1 MKKGFTLIEL
11 LAVIVILGIIAVIT
25 TPLIMGVI
33 EDARKNSAIQSVNGL
48 LEAGEQ
54 YQIEGM
60 MDGTIKNEIDLT
72 SDILDIKGSKPESGT
87 LLIDTEGNMSII
99 AKYGDYCIEKKF
111 LEEEPTIITRENCT
125 MEESEKENI
134 TTKVYGIKRAL
145 NTSETKWERT
155 DDAVE
160 LQANAI
166 KNSSELSTVVQN
178 DFDSLYPWSE
188 IESYTY
194 DVKKKEITSWYN
206 DNPSEFQFN
215 GSNGEVL
222 TYIPTFYYKRYQED
236 GYEYILIS
244 NKNLEGYTRS
254 DAFSIGRYT
263 MSMDNSDSTVHS
275 RSGVKP
281 LTNKTIKDFREYA
294 RKLGTEFSQL
304 DYHYFIIQLLYLV
317 EYADYDSQ
325 AKLGKGYTD
334 SNNTTSISSGEC
346 NSLGM
351 KSGTLNDDGKH
362 SMIYRGI
369 EDIYGNIWQWVDG
382 ININNNQ
389 AYVCYDSSQYESDT
403 FDGCYKELGY
413 TNANTNANGYIAQLG
428 YDKNNPLIGLP
439 ITLNGSSS
447 TYIPD
452 CYWQETGDRIA
463 RVGGAWGASSQ
474 DGLWSWACSGY
485 SSYSLIGIG
494 ARLLKTS

>member
-60 MDGTIKNEIDLT
+60 MDGTIKNEINLT
-72 SDILDIKGSKPESGT
+72 SDDLDIKGSKPESGT

-99 AKYGDYCIEKKF
+99 AKYGDYCIQKKF
-111 LEEEPTIITRENCT
+111 LEEEPTIITKEECT
-125 MEESEKENI
+125 IEESEKENM
-134 TTKVYGIKRAL
+134 TTRVYGVRRKIDSSA
-145 NTSETKWERT
+145 TTWERIE
-155 DDAVE
+155 DSKNLVA
-160 LQANAI
+160 QAQI
-166 KNSSELSTVVQN
+166 GSLSEGIQN

-263 MSMDNSDSTVHS
+263 MSGDDNAVHS
-275 RSGVKP
+275 KSGVQP
-281 LTNKTIKDFREYA
+281 LTNKTISNFREYA
-294 RKLGTEFSQL
+294 RKLGKEFSQL

-325 AKLGKGYTD
+325 TKLGKGYTD
-334 SNNTTSISSGEC
+334 SNNGAAKTSGEC

-369 EDIYGNIWQWVDG
+369 EDIYGNVWQYVDG
-382 ININNNQ
+382 INIKNNKT
-389 AYVCYDSSQYESDT
+389 YVCYNQDQYQSDT
-403 FDGCYKELGY
+403 FAGCYKEIGY
-413 TNANTNANGYIAQLG
+413 TNANTNTNGYIAQLG

-439 ITLNGSSS
+439 IALNESS
-447 TYIPD
+447 TNIPD
-452 CYWQETGDRIA
+452 YYWQNSGNTIA
-463 RVGGAWGASSQ
+463 LVGGNWYYDSSA
-474 DGLWSWACSGY
+474 GLWCWTFY
-485 SSYSLIGIG
+485 DSSAYTNANRG
-494 ARLLKTS
+494 ARLLKIN

>member
-60 MDGTIKNEIDLT
+60 MDGTGKKEIDLT
-72 SDILDIKGSKPESGT
+72 SDDLEIKGSKPESGT

-99 AKYGDYCIEKKF
+99 AKYGNYCIEKKF
-111 LEEEPTIITRENCT
+111 LEEEPTIVTKEECT
-125 MEESEKENI
+125 IEESEKENM
-134 TTKVYGIKRAL
+134 TTKIYGVRRKIEESA
-145 NTSETKWERT
+145 TTWERIE
-155 DDAVE
+155 DSIN
-160 LQANAI
+160 LKANAI
-166 KNSSELSTVVQN
+166 KSQEDLDQGVQN
-178 DFDSLYPWSE
+178 DFDAIYPWSG

-194 DVKKKEITSWYN
+194 DIKKKEITSWYN
-206 DNPSEFQFN
+206 DNPQTFDFD
-215 GSNGEVL
+215 GSKGEVL
-222 TYIPTFYYKRYQED
+222 TYIPTFYYKRYQES

-263 MSMDNSDSTVHS
+263 MSGDDNAVHS
-275 RSGVKP
+275 KSGVQP
-281 LTNKTIKDFREYA
+281 LVNTNITQFREYA
-294 RKLGTEFSQL
+294 RKLGSEFSQL

-325 AKLGKGYTD
+325 TKLGKGNSFYEME
-334 SNNTTSISSGEC
+334 NGQVIQSGGC

-362 SMIYRGI
+362 SMIYRGM
-369 EDIYGNIWQWVDG
+369 EDIYGNVWQFVDG
-382 ININNNQ
+382 INIKDHQ
-389 AYVCYDSSQYESDT
+389 AYVCYDPNQYESDT
-403 FDGCYKELGY
+403 FDGCYKEVGY
-413 TNANTNANGYIAQLG
+413 TNANTNAEGYITQLG

-439 ITLNGSSS
+439 IALNGSSS

-452 CYWQETGDRIA
+452 NYWQNSGNRTPL
-463 RVGGAWGASSQ
+463 VGGRWTDGA
-474 DGLWSWACSGY
+474 DCGLWSWYCHSA
-485 SSYSLIGIG
+485 SSIMNANVG
-494 ARLLKTS
+494 ARLFKTR

>member
-60 MDGTIKNEIDLT
+60 MDGTGKKEIDLT
-72 SDILDIKGSKPESGT
+72 SDDLEIKGSKPESGT

-99 AKYGDYCIEKKF
+99 AKYGNYCIEKKF
-111 LEEEPTIITRENCT
+111 LEEEPTIITKEECT
-125 MEESEKENI
+125 IEESEKKNM
-134 TTKVYGIKRAL
+134 TTKIYGVRRKIEESTTA
-145 NTSETKWERT
+145 WERIE
-155 DDAVE
+155 DGE
-160 LQANAI
+160 GLQANAQI
-166 KNSSELSTVVQN
+166 GEITTEVRN
-178 DFDSLYPWSE
+178 DFDAIYPWSE

-206 DNPSEFQFN
+206 DNPQTFDFD

-222 TYIPTFYYKRYQED
+222 TYIPTFYYKRYQEG

-263 MSMDNSDSTVHS
+263 MSMGEDAKVHS
-275 RSGVKP
+275 KSGVQP
-281 LTNKTIKDFREYA
+281 LVNTNIIQFREYA
-294 RKLGTEFSQL
+294 RKLGSEFSQL

-325 AKLGKGYTD
+325 EKLGKGN
-334 SNNTTSISSGEC
+334 SENTVANTSGEC
-346 NSLGM
+346 NELGM
-351 KSGTLNDDGKH
+351 KSGTLNNDGTY

-369 EDIYGNIWQWVDG
+369 EDIYGNVWQFVDG
-382 ININNNQ
+382 INIKDRV
-389 AYVCYDSSQYESDT
+389 AYVCYDPNQYESDT
-403 FDGCYKELGY
+403 FDGCYKGIGY
-413 TNANTNANGYIAQLG
+413 TNASSNDYITKLG

-439 ITLNGSSS
+439 IALNGSSN

-452 CYWQETGDRIA
+452 RYWQNSGNRITL
-463 RVGGAWGASSQ
+463 VGGNWYYGTHC
-474 DGLWSWACSGY
+474 GLWGLSTDPAP
-485 SSYSLIGIG
+485 LTVNADFG
-494 ARLLKTS
+494 ARLLKIN

>member
-60 MDGTIKNEIDLT
+60 MDGTIKNEINLT
-72 SDILDIKGSKPESGT
+72 SDDLDIKGSKPESGT

-111 LEEEPTIITRENCT
+111 LEEEPTIVTRENCT

-134 TTKVYGIKRAL
+134 TTKVYGVRRKIDSSA
-145 NTSETKWERT
+145 TTWERIE
-155 DDAVE
+155 DSKNLVA
-160 LQANAI
+160 QAQI
-166 KNSSELSTVVQN
+166 GSLSEGIQN

-206 DNPSEFQFN
+206 DNPQTFDFD

-254 DAFSIGRYT
+254 DAFSIGRYI
-263 MSMDNSDSTVHS
+263 MSGDDSAVHS
-275 RSGVKP
+275 KSGVQP
-281 LTNKTIKDFREYA
+281 LANKTINEFREYA
-294 RKLGTEFSQL
+294 RKLGKEFSQL

-325 AKLGKGYTD
+325 VKLGKG
-334 SNNTTSISSGEC
+334 NTKNTMSISSGEC

-369 EDIYGNIWQWVDG
+369 EDIYGNIWQCVDG
-382 ININNNQ
+382 INIQNNK
-389 AYVCYDSSQYESDT
+389 AYVCYDPNQYESDT

-413 TNANTNANGYIAQLG
+413 TNASSNGYITQLG
-428 YDKNNPLIGLP
+428 YDPKNSLIFFPTVTDG
-439 ITLNGSSS
+439 NKSAH
-447 TYIPD
+447 IPD
-452 CYWQETGDRIA
+452 YYWQNSGDRKVLVGA
-463 RVGGAWGASSQ
+463 RWDQ
-474 DGLWSWACSGY
+474 DSNAGLWSWYCSDV
-485 SSYSLIGIG
+485 SSDANANVG
-494 ARLLKTS
+494 ARLLKIN

>member
-33 EDARKNSAIQSVNGL
+33 EDARKSAALSSAQGYVEAVEQSIMESEL
-48 LEAGEQ
+48 DLEGENLS
-54 YQIEGM
+54 
-60 MDGTIKNEIDLT
+60 DGTYE
-72 SDILDIKGSKPESGT
+72 
-87 LLIDTEGNMSII
+87 
-99 AKYGDYCIEKKF
+99 IEKLINIEYKGKG
-111 LEEEPTIITRENCT
+111 PTKGYVRVRDMEVISAGLCMNDYSIYYNGIKT
-125 MEESEKENI
+125 EESEKSYCKEGYEGPSKI
-134 TTKVYGIKRAL
+134 YGVRRKIEESTTA
-145 NTSETKWERT
+145 WERIE
-155 DDAVE
+155 DSVE
-160 LQANAI
+160 LEANAI
-166 KNSSELSTVVQN
+166 KEQNDLTTGVQN

-206 DNPSEFQFN
+206 DNPQTFDFD

-263 MSMDNSDSTVHS
+263 MSGDDNAVHS
-275 RSGVKP
+275 KSGVQP
-281 LTNKTIKDFREYA
+281 LTNKTISNFREYA
-294 RKLGTEFSQL
+294 RKLGKEFSQL

-325 AKLGKGYTD
+325 TKLGKGYTD
-334 SNNTTSISSGEC
+334 TNNGAAKTSGEC

-369 EDIYGNIWQWVDG
+369 EDIYGNVWQYVDG
-382 ININNNQ
+382 VNIKNNK
-389 AYVCYDSSQYESDT
+389 AYVCYDPDQYESDT
-403 FDGCYKELGY
+403 FAGCYKELGY
-413 TNANTNANGYIAQLG
+413 INADVTGYITKLG
-428 YDKNNPLIGLP
+428 YDKNNPLIVLP
-439 ITLNGSSS
+439 IVANGSNS
-447 TYIPD
+447 THIPD
-452 CYWQETGDRIA
+452 YYWQNSGNRIA
-463 RVGGAWGASSQ
+463 RVGGTWNYGSQ
-474 DGLWSWACSGY
+474 TGLWCWSGSMASQETY
-485 SSYSLIGIG
+485 GHSG
-494 ARLLKTS
+494 ARLLITH

>member
-60 MDGTIKNEIDLT
+60 MDGTGKKEIDLT
-72 SDILDIKGSKPESGT
+72 SDDLEIKGSKPESGI

-134 TTKVYGIKRAL
+134 TTKVYGVRRKIDSSA
-145 NTSETKWERT
+145 TTWERIE
-155 DDAVE
+155 DSKNLVA
-160 LQANAI
+160 QAQI
-166 KNSSELSTVVQN
+166 GSLSEGIQN

-263 MSMDNSDSTVHS
+263 MSGDDSAVHS
-275 RSGVKP
+275 KSGVKP

-294 RKLGTEFSQL
+294 RKLGSEFSQL

-334 SNNTTSISSGEC
+334 SNNTTFISSGEC

-362 SMIYRGI
+362 SMIYRGM
-369 EDIYGNIWQWVDG
+369 EDIYGNIWQFVDG
-382 ININNNQ
+382 INIKDRV
-389 AYVCYDSSQYESDT
+389 AYVCYDPDQYESDK
-403 FDGCYKELGY
+403 FDECYKEVGY
-413 TNANTNANGYIAQLG
+413 TNTNAEGYITQLG
-428 YDKNNPLIGLP
+428 YDKTNPLIGLP
-439 ITLNGSSS
+439 IAVSGNSS

-452 CYWQETGDRIA
+452 YYYQTSGDKIA
-463 RVGGAWGASSQ
+463 LVGGRWNDITRVGLWGWAANFASS
-474 DGLWSWACSGY
+474 DMYISR
-485 SSYSLIGIG
+485 G

>member
-54 YQIEGM
+54 YQIESMLEEGSP
-60 MDGTIKNEIDLT
+60 NQIDLT

-99 AKYGDYCIEKKF
+99 AKYGNYCIEKKF
-111 LEEEPTIITRENCT
+111 LEEEPTIITKEECT
-125 MEESEKENI
+125 IEESEKENM
-134 TTKVYGIKRAL
+134 TTRVYGVRRKIDSSA
-145 NTSETKWERT
+145 TTWERIE
-155 DDAVE
+155 DSKNLVA
-160 LQANAI
+160 QAQI
-166 KNSSELSTVVQN
+166 GSLSEGIQN

-263 MSMDNSDSTVHS
+263 MSGDDHAVHS
-275 RSGVKP
+275 KSGVKP

-294 RKLGTEFSQL
+294 RKLGKEFSQI

-334 SNNTTSISSGEC
+334 SNNTAPITSGEC

-362 SMIYRGI
+362 SMIYRGM
-369 EDIYGNIWQWVDG
+369 EDIYGNGWQFVDG
-382 ININNNQ
+382 INIRGNR
-389 AYVCYDSSQYESDT
+389 AYICYDPSQYESDK
-403 FDGCYKELGY
+403 FDGCYQKLGY
-413 TNANTNANGYIAQLG
+413 VNSSTDGLITQLG
-428 YDKNNPLIGLP
+428 YDKNHPLVGLP
-439 ITLNGSSS
+439 IETGGTES

-452 CYWQETGDRIA
+452 QYWQNSGDRIVRA
-463 RVGGAWGASSQ
+463 G
-474 DGLWSWACSGY
+474 GLWYDVSRAGFWSIIY
-485 SSYSLIGIG
+485 RTSSEIYPSNI
-494 ARLLKTS
+494 ARLLKY